1 MICKYLANCLHITI
15 IIFLLLASTFC
26 PTWVSA
32 ATNQAVIY
40 YKYGT
45 YQLDK
50 SRLIKNIRNNVA
62 SFLTY
67 QRDNE
72 GWSEYYVEEFKH
84 AYFRI
89 MELFDDPK
97 NPNRFYSNEFGTMT
111 DNEGELDNTDM
122 DDYWYDKKGK
132 RITGEEY
139 RKLKEKK
146 KKDYHDFEANREVIS
161 YINQIADLMVKKL
174 NEESKDSNYGR

>member
-1 MICKYLANCLHITI
+1 MNCKYLANRLHITI
-15 IIFLLLASTFC
+15 IIFLLLASTFS
-26 PTWVSA
+26 PIRVTA
-32 ATNQAVIY
+32 TTNQAVTY

-67 QRDNE
+67 QCDNE
-72 GWSEYYVEEFKH
+72 GWSNYYVEEFKN

-174 NEESKDSNYGR
+174 NEESKDNNYGR